1 MKRSFKMLK
10 ILLDEIFEASSSFL
24 LSELERIFFFNE
36 VLIVL
41 LNLFRLE
48 LFLFNWCLDG
58 ENGTKN

>member
-1 MKRSFKMLK
+1 MLK